1 MITLCSPSIPKCHDA
16 AGRAVERLLSDR
28 ELDATRR
35 EASRLRPAGY
45 LGIAK
50 SIFAGSLQ
58 PTHRDIGHVGDV
70 QKPDQITFGNGQHW
84 ETKVRVLIKHN
95 ACKAGRGIFFGIEIV
110 NGLQQLV
117 LG

>member
-1 MITLCSPSIPKCHDA
+1 MLDRRLRCDA
-16 AGRAVERLLSDR
+16 AGRAVVRLLSDR
-28 ELDATRR
+28 KLDATRR

-58 PTHRDIGHVGDV
+58 LTHRDIGRVGDV
-70 QKPDQITFGNGQHW
+70 QKLDQITFGNRQHR
-84 ETKVRVLIKHN
+84 ETKVRALIKHN
-95 ACKAGRGIFFGIEIV
+95 ACKAGRGIVFVVEIF